1 MAFPGSIYAPPGV
14 YTQTNFESPV
24 QGLAANLR
32 VPVFIGTGNEVLSQ
46 SNLEVVRGSSASVDQ
61 RVVEEDE
68 TGRAVVSITPSGA
81 VTLGAFNGTYD
92 RVQVRHFPIV
102 TGNGTGTTA
111 TDTSAVNVTVN
122 GIPVVVLSMNA
133 ALGVLKLSVAP
144 AATDDVRV
152 TYYFDRTDT
161 QIMDDLSE
169 QVTPETPVLY
179 GAVGQNYTITA
190 GSNDT
195 LLFTV
200 DSTAEVS
207 VTLSASPSGGW
218 TAAQVAAFVNSAA
231 TGTSLVAGTAT
242 NNFGQVVLTLT
253 ADRDVEVGNGTANT
267 TLGFSFGTTTARNK
281 VFYTFQQPI
290 VDGTGG
296 GVTTTDPSDVTVK
309 VDGVQVIPTA
319 VDGQSGAV
327 TLPFAPEVGA
337 TVTVQYY
344 FNSWQDTFD
353 YLANRN
359 ITDIVLCGVAPDRSD
374 YVDGTDFVLQD
385 DKIVWGTAALV
396 ASGTHTAG
404 ATFLNETQVT
414 PTLVD
419 VRQYL
424 APCATVSAT
433 TFTLPL
439 QPTTGNGR
447 DTPLGTATFNKVAN
461 GRIDL
466 PTNRPDLVYAYW
478 GYSVQDAL
486 DRGRV
491 TVTKVD
497 SATSTITLSEP
508 VPTGATVYATFYYNT
523 IVDQAYT
530 LTSVTPGPSGV
541 GTYTVANADG
551 TLLVTPTSGSKSA
564 GLATIELVFPSG
576 SESLPDF
583 RYETPFDADL
593 LTGAVEEDVTVTF
606 ATKDATLAKYAV
618 PSSGPYYAVSGSSD
632 RFRLKVDGSDLV
644 SGAGGLNLS
653 RPLAGVSGLGFPAQ
667 LVGNE
672 VVYDA
677 ASGGA
682 TFAIDATNN
691 TVNMEVDGVLVQA
704 VADDNASGTLDDFA
718 LALNRAAT
726 GEVGVAQAGGASSIT
741 LAATASSQ
749 DSYYV
754 GWKVHVTAGAAIGDI
769 RTVTAYNGTTK
780 VATVDSAWTGA
791 PVVTDTYSLYNE
803 DTLPQYAASTAFTS
817 PVVVTLNEYDQLRFV
832 YTGDNSASL
841 GTLTATVAPGTYT
854 SAATLAAAVQT
865 ALDNAIAAA
874 PPAAYGAFSVVVSAN
889 TSGKLVFSLVRDPTD
904 TEGYLEFVTNGTAAR
919 DFAVLAGISTASAA
933 GGAQAKLV
941 NGSIARRF
949 TVGSAPLLY
958 DRLVLRSRL
967 VPGSGSVDG
976 QGVLATTQLKQLGGT
991 GAVLTGL
998 VANENA
1004 LAGLKGTIMPATLLG
1019 TVGLASGQVAAG
1031 TYGDARDGQPVV
1043 TFFAAGG
1050 TSAQNN
1056 EFKFTFD
1063 HVPVTVVFTDAVGA
1077 AIPSGGSADVPL
1089 GPASVANTVLNQ
1101 VAAAMASVG
1110 LGTSAAAVVSAG
1122 LVRQEGAAIRF
1133 RSALSTTTSGLV
1145 VGTANANDTL
1155 GFGAGDS
1162 AERTALQVEVL
1173 VSALMAHFDSTVAN
1187 TLLNWASGGASAY
1200 FAGEALAK
1208 RVTDSSNAEYL
1219 YLQSLGNAGLG
1230 AASSVEFA
1238 TATSASVTLP
1248 GVGLGV
1254 TAGDGAEGEAAVSGF
1269 YVTSTDVVSG
1279 SGTANTS
1286 YLNSGVGQ
1294 DGVVGQ
1300 TYRDLVTGLTFTVLP
1315 RAGNLAYPSGQSFT
1329 IIARK
1334 TVTTDANTPV
1344 NTLPGVSLV
1353 VSNTLG
1359 VPAGDTAT
1367 VTTYARSG
1375 AQPAVGDV
1383 YYVSYTYTKQ
1393 DYNTALYTK
1402 LSAIEAA
1409 YGPNSPLN
1417 PVVLASYLAILNGA
1431 VLVGIKQVQKDTD
1444 ADNNGTFDT
1453 ASEAAFIAALDDL
1466 EGALPGGLLP
1476 DILVPLKGDS
1486 VNLFQYLA
1494 RQCDIQSSIRY
1505 RAERTGVVGFSAGTA
1520 PTAAGNAAVAVGRT
1534 RLRCVYPDIANL
1546 TLSRADGTTDTYLV
1560 DGTFLAA
1567 ALVGSLVSPTTDV
1580 ATPWTGRR
1588 LFGFDRLARVLDA
1601 VQQNQVAVKGVTVL
1615 EDRNPVIRVRQGL
1628 STDMTNVLTR
1638 TPTVITIADEVQQ
1651 QTRATLDRFIG
1662 IKFLPGVTSQ
1672 IEGQVSNTLKQLV
1685 AAQIITAYTGVKA
1698 KVSEDDPTVAE
1709 VEAAYQP
1716 VFPLLYIVVSFS
1728 MRSSL

>member
-1 MAFPGSIYAPPGV
+1 VAFPGSVYSPPGV
-14 YTQTNFESPV
+14 YTQTNFDSPI
-24 QGLAANLR
+24 QGVAANLR
-32 VPVFIGTGNEVLSQ
+32 VPVFIGTGNEILAQ
-46 SNLEVVRGSSASVDQ
+46 SNLEVVRGSSSSVDQ

-68 TGRAVVSITPSGA
+68 TGRAVTFVSPSGS
-81 VTLGAFNGTYD
+81 VTLGAFNGSYD

-102 TGNGTGTTA
+102 TGNGSGTTA
-111 TDTSAVNVTVN
+111 TDTSAVSVTVN
-122 GIPVVVLSMNA
+122 GDPVVVLSMNA
-133 ALGVLKLSVAP
+133 ALGILKLSVAP

-161 QIMDDLSE
+161 LITDDLSE
-169 QVTPETPVLY
+169 QVTPEAPVVY
-179 GAVGQNYTITA
+179 GAVGQNYTIMT

-195 LLFTV
+195 LVVTV
-200 DSTAEVS
+200 DDADVVN
-207 VTLSASPSGGW
+207 VTISASPSGGW
-218 TAAQVAAFVNSAA
+218 TAAQVAAFINSAA

-253 ADRDVEVGNGTANT
+253 ADRDVTIGSGTANT
-267 TLGFSFGTTTARNK
+267 TLGFSYGDTTARNK

-290 VDGTGG
+290 VDGSGG

-309 VDGVQVIPTA
+309 VNGVQVIPSA

-337 TVTVQYY
+337 TVTVEYY

-359 ITDIVLCGVAPDRSD
+359 ITDITLCGVAPDRSD
-374 YVDGTDFVLQD
+374 YVEGTDFVLQN
-385 DKIVWGTAALV
+385 DKIVWGTAALI
-396 ASGTHTAG
+396 ASGTHTSG
-404 ATFLNETQVT
+404 ATYLDETQVT
-414 PTLVD
+414 ATLVD

-433 TFTLPL
+433 MFTLPL

-466 PTNRPDLVYAYW
+466 PTNRPDLVWAYW
-478 GYSVQDAL
+478 GYSVEDAL

-491 TVTKVD
+491 VVTKVD

-530 LTSVTPGPSGV
+530 LTSVTAGASGV
-541 GTYTVANADG
+541 GTYNISNEDG
-551 TLLVTPTSGSKSA
+551 TLLITPTSGSKSA

-583 RYETPFDADL
+583 RYETPFDANML
-593 LTGAVEEDVTVTF
+593 SGAVEEDVTVTF
-606 ATKDATLAKYAV
+606 ASKEATLAKYAV

-632 RFRLKVDGSDLV
+632 RFRVKVDGSDLV

-677 ASGGA
+677 PSGGA
-682 TFAIDATNN
+682 TFSIDATNN

-704 VADDNASGTLDDFA
+704 VADDNASATLDDFVVA
-718 LALNRAAT
+718 INRAAT
-726 GEVGVAQAGGASSIT
+726 GEVDTATGGGAASIT
-741 LAATASSQ
+741 LAASASAQ
-749 DSYYV
+749 DDFYV
-754 GWKVHVTAGAAIGDI
+754 GYTVHVTSGAAIGDI
-769 RTVTAYNGTTK
+769 RTITAYDGATK
-780 VATVDSAWTGA
+780 VATVGA
-791 PVVTDTYSLYNE
+791 VFSGGVGFGDTYSVYNTA
-803 DTLPQYAASTAFTS
+803 TLPQYVTGTAFTS
-817 PVVVTLNEYDQLRFV
+817 PVVITAGEYDQLRFV
-832 YTGDNSASL
+832 YTGDTSASL
-841 GTLTATVAPGTYT
+841 GTLTAVIAAGTYT
-854 SAATLAAAVQT
+854 SSAALASAVQT
-865 ALDNAIAAA
+865 AINNAIAAA
-874 PPAAYGAFSVVVSAN
+874 PPAIYGAFSVVVAAN

-904 TEGYLEFVTNGTAAR
+904 VDGYLEFVTNAVPAR
-919 DFAVLAGISTASAA
+919 DFAILAGISAASAA
-933 GGAQAKLV
+933 NGAQAKLV

-949 TVGSAPLLY
+949 SVGSAPLLY
-958 DRLVLRSRL
+958 DRMVLRSRL
-967 VPGSGSVDG
+967 VVGSGSVDG

-991 GAVLTGL
+991 GATLAGLT
-998 VANENA
+998 ANEVA
-1004 LAGLKGTIMPATLLG
+1004 YAGLKGTIMPATLVG
-1019 TVGLASGQVAAG
+1019 TVGLSGGQVPSG

-1063 HVPVTVVFTDAVGA
+1063 NVPVTVVFTDAAGV
-1077 AIPSGGSADVPL
+1077 AIPSGGSADVPV
-1089 GPASVANTVLNQ
+1089 GPAATANTVLNQ
-1101 VAAAMASVG
+1101 IAAAMASAG
-1110 LGTSAAAVVSAG
+1110 LGASAAAVVSAG
-1122 LVRQEGAAIRF
+1122 LVRQEGASIRF
-1133 RSALSTTTSGLV
+1133 RSALSTTTSGIV
-1145 VGTANANDTL
+1145 VGTANANDAL
-1155 GFGAGDS
+1155 GFGSGDS

-1173 VSALMAHFDSTVAN
+1173 VSALMAHLDGSVAN
-1187 TLLNWASGGASAY
+1187 SLLNWSSGGAATY

-1208 RVTDSSNAEYL
+1208 RVVDGSNAEYL

-1230 AASSVEFA
+1230 TLSSVKFA
-1238 TATSASVTLP
+1238 AATTGSVTLP

-1254 TAGDGAEGEAAVSGF
+1254 MAGDGATGEAAISGF
-1269 YVTSTDVVSG
+1269 YVTSTDIVSG

-1286 YLNSGVGQ
+1286 YLNSGTGQ

-1300 TYRDLVTGLTFTVLP
+1300 TYRDAVTGLTFTVLP

-1334 TVTTDANTPV
+1334 LVTTDANTPV
-1344 NTLPGVSLV
+1344 NTLPGVALT

-1359 VPAGDTAT
+1359 VAAGDTAT

-1375 AQPAVGDV
+1375 SQPAVGDV

-1453 ASEAAFIAALDDL
+1453 ASESAFIAAIDDL
-1466 EGALPGGLLP
+1466 AGTLQGGVLP

-1494 RQCDIQSSIRY
+1494 KQCDIQSSIRY
-1505 RAERTGVVGFSAGTA
+1505 RAERTGVVGFSAGTQ

-1546 TLSRADGTTDTYLV
+1546 TLSRADGATDTYLV
-1560 DGTFLAA
+1560 DGTFLAS

-1588 LFGFDRLARVLDA
+1588 LFGFDRIARVLDA
-1601 VQQNQVAVKGVTVL
+1601 VQQNQVAVKGVTIL
-1615 EDRNPVIRVRQGL
+1615 EDRNPVIRVRQGF

-1672 IEGQVSNTLKQLV
+1672 IEGQLSNTLKQLV

-1709 VEAAYQP
+1709 VSAAYQP
-1716 VFPLLYIVVSFS
+1716 VFPLLYIVVTFS

>member
-1 MAFPGSIYAPPGV
+1 MAFPGSVYSPPGV

-24 QGLAANLR
+24 QGIAANLR
-32 VPVFIGTGNEVLSQ
+32 VPVFIGTGNEILAQ

-68 TGRAVVSITPSGA
+68 TGRAVTFVSPSGA
-81 VTLGAFNGTYD
+81 VTLGAFNGSYD
-92 RVQVRHFPIV
+92 RVQVRHYPIV
-102 TGNGTGTTA
+102 TGKGTGTTA
-111 TDTSAVNVTVN
+111 TDTSAVSVTVN
-122 GIPVVVLSMNA
+122 GDPVVVLSMNA
-133 ALGVLKLSVAP
+133 ASGILKLSVAP

-161 QIMDDLSE
+161 LITDDLSE
-169 QVTPETPVLY
+169 QVTPEAPMLY
-179 GAVGQNYTITA
+179 GAVGQNYSITT
-190 GSNDT
+190 GSNDV
-195 LLFTV
+195 LAVTV
-200 DSTAEVS
+200 DDVDEVT
-207 VTLSASPSGGW
+207 VTISASPSGGW
-218 TAAQVAAFVNSAA
+218 TAAQVAAFINSAA

-253 ADRDVEVGNGTANT
+253 ADRDVEIGNGTANT
-267 TLGFSFGTTTARNK
+267 TLGFSYGDTSARNK

-309 VDGVQVIPTA
+309 VNGTQVIPTA

-337 TVTVQYY
+337 TVTVEYY

-374 YVDGTDFVLQD
+374 YIEGTDFVLKD
-385 DKIVWGTAALV
+385 DKILWGTAVLTE
-396 ASGTHTAG
+396 SGTHTSG
-404 ATFLNETQVT
+404 ATFFNETQVT

-419 VRQYL
+419 VRQYF
-424 APCATVSAT
+424 APCTTVTAT

-447 DTPLGTATFNKVAN
+447 DTPLGTATYNKVAN

-497 SATSTITLSEP
+497 SATSTITLLEP

-530 LTSVTPGPSGV
+530 LTSVAPGPSGV
-541 GTYTVANADG
+541 GTYTISNEDG
-551 TLLVTPTSGSKSA
+551 TLLITPTSGSKSA

-583 RYETPFDADL
+583 RYETPFDADM

-606 ATKDATLAKYAV
+606 ASKDATLAKYAV

-632 RFRLKVDGSDLV
+632 RFRLKVDGSDLA

-653 RPLAGVSGLGFPAQ
+653 RPLANVSGLGFPAQ

-677 ASGGA
+677 ASGGS

-691 TVNMEVDGVLVQA
+691 TVNMEVDNVLVQA
-704 VADDNASGTLDDFA
+704 VADDNASATLDDFV
-718 LALNRAAT
+718 LAINRAAS
-726 GEVGVAQAGGASSIT
+726 GEVDVAQAGGAATLT
-741 LAATASSQ
+741 LAATASAQ
-749 DSYYV
+749 DDFYV
-754 GWKVHVTAGAAIGDI
+754 GWVIHVTSGAAIGDK
-769 RTVTAYNGTTK
+769 RTVTAYDGTTK
-780 VATVDSAWTGA
+780 VATVGTAWSGA
-791 PVVTDTYSLYNE
+791 PGVGDGYSVYDADTI
-803 DTLPQYAASTAFTS
+803 PQYVSGTAFTS
-817 PVVVTLNEYDQLRFV
+817 STVVTAGEYDQLRV
-832 YTGDNSASL
+832 IYTGDTSASL
-841 GTLTATVAPGTYT
+841 GVLTATIAPGTYVS
-854 SAATLAAAVQT
+854 SAALAGAVQT
-865 ALDNAIAAA
+865 AIDNAIAAA
-874 PPAAYGAFSVVVSAN
+874 PPAAYGAFSVSVTAN
-889 TSGKLVFSLVRDPTD
+889 TSGKLVFSLTRDPTD
-904 TEGYLEFVTNGTAAR
+904 TEGYLEFVTNAAPAR
-919 DFAVLAGISTASAA
+919 DFAVLAGISAAGAA

-941 NGSIARRF
+941 NGTIARRF

-976 QGVLATTQLKQLGGT
+976 QGVLAVTQLKQLGGT
-991 GAVLTGL
+991 GAALAGLT
-998 VANENA
+998 ANELA
-1004 LAGLKGTIMPATLLG
+1004 YAGLKGTIMPATLLG
-1019 TVGLASGQVAAG
+1019 TVGLAGGQVPSG
-1031 TYGDARDGQPVV
+1031 TYGDARDGQPLV

-1063 HVPVTVVFTDAVGA
+1063 NVPVTVVFTDAAGV
-1077 AIPSGGSADVPL
+1077 AIPSGGSADVPV
-1089 GPASVANTVLNQ
+1089 GPALTANTLINQ
-1101 VAAAMASVG
+1101 VAAAMASAG
-1110 LGTSAAAVVSAG
+1110 LGASAAAVVSAG
-1122 LVRQEGAAIRF
+1122 LVWQEGASIRF
-1133 RSALSTTTSGLV
+1133 RSALSTTTSGIV

-1155 GFGAGDS
+1155 GFGSGDS
-1162 AERTALQVEVL
+1162 AERTTLQVEVL
-1173 VSALMAHFDSTVAN
+1173 VSALMAHADATVAN
-1187 TLLNWASGGASAY
+1187 SLLAWAGSASY

-1230 AASSVEFA
+1230 TTSSVTFFAA
-1238 TATSASVTLP
+1238 TAASVTLP

-1254 TAGDGAEGEAAVSGF
+1254 MAGDGATGEAAVSGF
-1269 YVTSTDVVSG
+1269 YVTSSDVVNG

-1315 RAGNLAYPSGQSFT
+1315 RDGNLAYPSGQSFT
-1329 IIARK
+1329 VVARK
-1334 TVTTDANTPV
+1334 TVTTDANTPI
-1344 NTLPGVSLV
+1344 NTLPGVALT

-1359 VPAGDTAT
+1359 VTAGDTAT
-1367 VTTYARSG
+1367 VTTFSRSG
-1375 AQPAVGDV
+1375 SQPAVSDV

-1409 YGPNSPLN
+1409 YGPNTPLN

-1444 ADNNGTFDT
+1444 SDNNGEFDT
-1453 ASEAAFIAALDDL
+1453 ASESAFIAAIDDL
-1466 EGALPGGLLP
+1466 AGVLPGGVLP

-1486 VNLFQYLA
+1486 VDLFQYLA
-1494 RQCDIQSSIRY
+1494 KQCDIQSSIRY
-1505 RAERTGVVGFSAGTA
+1505 RAERTAVVGFSAGTA
-1520 PTAAGNAAVAVGRT
+1520 PTAAGNAAQAVGRT

-1546 TLSRADGTTDTYLV
+1546 TLSRADGSTDTYLV
-1560 DGTFLAA
+1560 DGTFLAS

-1588 LFGFDRLARVLDA
+1588 LFGFDRIARILDA

-1615 EDRNPVIRVRQGL
+1615 EDRTPVIRVRQGL

-1709 VEAAYQP
+1709 VEAYYQP
-1716 VFPLLYIVVSFS
+1716 VFPLLYIVVTFNL
-1728 MRSSL
+1728 RSSL

>member
-1 MAFPGSIYAPPGV
+1 MAFPGNVYAPPGV
-14 YTQTNFESPV
+14 FTQTNFESPV
-24 QGLAANLR
+24 QGIAANLR
-32 VPVFIGTGNEVLSQ
+32 VPVFIGTGNEILAQ

-68 TGRAVVSITPSGA
+68 TGRAVTFVSPSGA

-92 RVQVRHFPIV
+92 RVQVRHYPIV

-111 TDTSAVNVTVN
+111 TDTSAVSVTVN
-122 GIPVVVLSMNA
+122 GDPVVVLSMNA
-133 ALGVLKLSVAP
+133 ASGILKLSVAP

-161 QIMDDLSE
+161 LITDDLSE
-169 QVTPETPVLY
+169 QVTPEAPVVY

-195 LLFTV
+195 LTVTV
-200 DSTAEVS
+200 DDTDEVT
-207 VTLSASPSGGW
+207 VTISASPNGGW
-218 TAAQVAAFVNSAA
+218 TAAQVAAFINSAA

-253 ADRDVEVGNGTANT
+253 ADRDVVIGNGTANT
-267 TLGFSFGTTTARNK
+267 ALGFSFGDTTARSK

-290 VDGTGG
+290 VDGSGG

-309 VDGVQVIPTA
+309 VNGAQVIPTA

-337 TVTVQYY
+337 TVTVEYY

-374 YVDGTDFVLQD
+374 YIDGTDFVLKD
-385 DKIVWGTAALV
+385 DKILWGTAVLTE
-396 ASGTHTAG
+396 SGTHTTG
-404 ATFLNETQVT
+404 ATFFNETQVT

-419 VRQYL
+419 VRQYF

-433 TFTLPL
+433 VFTLPL

-447 DTPLGTATFNKVAN
+447 DTPLGTSTYNKVAN

-508 VPTGATVYATFYYNT
+508 VPTGATVFATFYYNT

-530 LTSVTPGPSGV
+530 LTSVAPGASGV
-541 GTYTVANADG
+541 GTYNISNENG

-583 RYETPFDADL
+583 RYETPFDADM

-606 ATKDATLAKYAV
+606 ASKDATLAKYAV

-653 RPLAGVSGLGFPAQ
+653 RPIAGVNGLGFPAQ

-672 VVYDA
+672 AVYDA
-677 ASGGA
+677 ASGGS

-691 TVNMEVDGVLVQA
+691 TVNMEVDNVLVQA
-704 VADDNASGTLDDFA
+704 VADDNASATLDEFV
-718 LALNRAAT
+718 LAINRAAS
-726 GEVGVAQAGGASSIT
+726 GEVAAATGGGAATIT
-741 LAATASSQ
+741 FAATASSQ
-749 DSYYV
+749 DDFYV
-754 GWKVHVTAGAAIGDI
+754 GYTVHVTAGAAIGDI

-780 VATVDSAWTGA
+780 VATVTPAWTGA
-791 PVVTDTYSLYNE
+791 PVATDDYSVYDE
-803 DTLPQYAASTAFTS
+803 ATLPQYTTGAAFTS
-817 PVVVTLNEYDQLRFV
+817 STVIAATDYDQLRFV
-832 YTGDNSASL
+832 YTGDNSVSL
-841 GTLTATVAPGTYT
+841 GVLTATIAPSTYT
-854 SAATLAAAVQT
+854 SSAALAVAVQAAVNT
-865 ALDNAIAAA
+865 AIAAA
-874 PPAAYGAFSVVVSAN
+874 PPAAYGAFSVVVAAN

-933 GGAQAKLV
+933 NGAQAKLV
-941 NGSIARRF
+941 NGTIARRF
-949 TVGSAPLLY
+949 TVGSSPLLY

-976 QGVLATTQLKQLGGT
+976 QGVLAATQLKQLGGT
-991 GAVLTGL
+991 GATLAGL
-998 VANENA
+998 AANELA
-1004 LAGLKGTIMPATLLG
+1004 YAGLKGTIMPATLLG
-1019 TVGLASGQVAAG
+1019 TVGFSGGQVPTG
-1031 TYGDARDGQPVV
+1031 TYGDARDGQPIA
-1043 TFFAAGG
+1043 TLFAAGG

-1056 EFKFTFD
+1056 EFKVTFD
-1063 HVPVTVVFTDAVGA
+1063 NVPVTVVFTDAAGA
-1077 AIPSGGSADVPL
+1077 AIPSGGSADVPV
-1089 GPASVANTVLNQ
+1089 GPASVANTLINQ
-1101 VAAAMASVG
+1101 VAAAMAAAG
-1110 LGTSAAAVVSAG
+1110 LGASAAAVVSAG
-1122 LVRQEGAAIRF
+1122 LVRQEGASIRF
-1133 RSALSTTTSGLV
+1133 RSALSTTTSGIV

-1155 GFGAGDS
+1155 GFGSGDS

-1173 VSALMAHFDSTVAN
+1173 VSALMAHADATVAN
-1187 TLLNWASGGASAY
+1187 SLLSWAGAASY

-1208 RVTDSSNAEYL
+1208 RVLDGSNAEYL

-1230 AASSVEFA
+1230 AVSSVNFF

-1254 TAGDGAEGEAAVSGF
+1254 IAGDGATGEAAVSGF

-1329 IIARK
+1329 IVARK
-1334 TVTTDANTPV
+1334 TVTTNANTPV
-1344 NTLPGVSLV
+1344 NTIPGVALT

-1359 VPAGDTAT
+1359 VTAGDTAK
-1367 VTTYARSG
+1367 VTTFARSG
-1375 AQPAVGDV
+1375 SQPAVGDV

-1409 YGPNSPLN
+1409 YGPNTPLN

-1444 ADNNGTFDT
+1444 ADNNGEFDT
-1453 ASEAAFIAALDDL
+1453 ASESAFIAAIDDL
-1466 EGALPGGLLP
+1466 AGVLPGGVLP
-1476 DILVPLKGDS
+1476 DILTPLKGDS
-1486 VNLFQYLA
+1486 VDLFQYLVK
-1494 RQCDIQSSIRY
+1494 QCDIQSSIRY
-1505 RAERTGVVGFSAGTA
+1505 RAERTAVMGFSAGTA
-1520 PTAAGNAAVAVGRT
+1520 PATAGNAAQAVGRT
-1534 RLRCVYPDIANL
+1534 RGRFVYPDIANL
-1546 TLSRADGTTDTYLV
+1546 TLSRADGATDTYLV

-1567 ALVGSLVSPTTDV
+1567 AIVGSLVSPTTDV

-1588 LFGFDRLARVLDA
+1588 LFGFDRLARILDA

-1615 EDRNPVIRVRQGL
+1615 EDRTPVIRVRQGF
-1628 STDMTNVLTR
+1628 SSDMTNVLTR

-1709 VEAAYQP
+1709 VEAYYQP
-1716 VFPLLYIVVSFS
+1716 VFPLLYIVVTFNL
-1728 MRSSL
+1728 RSSL

>member
-1 MAFPGSIYAPPGV
+1 VAFPGNVYTSPGV

-24 QGLAANLR
+24 QGIAANLR
-32 VPVFIGTGNEVLSQ
+32 VPVFIGTGNEVLAQ

-68 TGRAVVSITPSGA
+68 TGRAVTFVSPSGS

-111 TDTSAVNVTVN
+111 TDTSSVSVTVN
-122 GIPVVVLSMNA
+122 GDPVVVLSMNA
-133 ALGVLKLSVAP
+133 ALGILKLSVTP
-144 AATDDVRV
+144 AATDTVRV

-161 QIMDDLSE
+161 LITDDLSE

-179 GAVGQNYTITA
+179 GAVGQNYTITT

-195 LLFTV
+195 LAVTV
-200 DSTAEVS
+200 DDSDAVG
-207 VTLSASPSGGW
+207 VTISASPSGGW
-218 TAAQVAAFVNSAA
+218 TAAQVAAFINSAA

-253 ADRDVEVGNGTANT
+253 ADRDVTVGNGTANT
-267 TLGFSFGTTTARNK
+267 TLGFSFGDTTARNK

-290 VDGTGG
+290 VDGSGG

-309 VDGVQVIPTA
+309 VDGVQVIPSA

-337 TVTVQYY
+337 TVTVEYY

-359 ITDIVLCGVAPDRSD
+359 ITDITLCGVAPDRSD

-385 DKIVWGTAALV
+385 DKIVWGTAVLV
-396 ASGTHTAG
+396 ASGTHTSG
-404 ATFLNETQVT
+404 ATYLDETQVT

-419 VRQYL
+419 ARQFL

-433 TFTLPL
+433 VFTLPL

-447 DTPLGTATFNKVAN
+447 DTPLGTATYNKVAN

-478 GYSVQDAL
+478 GYSVEDAL

-541 GTYTVANADG
+541 GTYTVSNEDG
-551 TLLVTPTSGSKSA
+551 TLLVTPVSGSKSA
-564 GLATIELVFPSG
+564 GLATIDLVFPSG

-593 LTGAVEEDVTVTF
+593 FTGAVEEDVTVTF
-606 ATKDATLAKYAV
+606 ASKDATPAKYAV

-653 RPLAGVSGLGFPAQ
+653 RPLAGVTGLGFPAQ

-677 ASGGA
+677 PSGGA
-682 TFAIDATNN
+682 SFAVDATNN

-704 VADDNASGTLDDFA
+704 VADDNATATLADFA
-718 LALNRAAT
+718 IAINRAAA
-726 GEVGVAQAGGASSIT
+726 GEVGAAAGGGAATIT
-741 LAATASSQ
+741 LAASASSQ
-749 DSYYV
+749 DDFYV
-754 GWKVHVTAGAAIGDI
+754 GYKVHVTAGAAIGDI
-769 RTVTAYNGTTK
+769 RTVTAYDGTTR
-780 VATVDSAWTGA
+780 VATVTSAWTGA
-791 PVVTDTYSLYNE
+791 PGGGDTYSAYNE
-803 DTLPQYAASTAFTS
+803 DTLPQYVTGTAFTS
-817 PVVVTLNEYDQLRFV
+817 PVTITLNTYDQLRFV
-832 YTGDNSASL
+832 YTGDTSASL
-841 GTLTATVAPGTYT
+841 GTLTATIAPGTYT
-854 SAATLAAAVQT
+854 SSAALATAVQT
-865 ALDNAIAAA
+865 AIDNAIAAA
-874 PPAAYGAFSVVVSAN
+874 PPAAYGAFSVVVAAN

-904 TEGYLEFVTNGTAAR
+904 TDGYLEFVTNATPAR
-919 DFAVLAGISTASAA
+919 DFAILAGISAASAA
-933 GGAQAKLV
+933 NGAQAKLV
-941 NGSIARRF
+941 NGPIARHF
-949 TVGSAPLLY
+949 SVGSAPLLY
-958 DRLVLRSRL
+958 DRLLLRSRL
-967 VPGSGSVDG
+967 VVGSGSVDG
-976 QGVLATTQLKQLGGT
+976 QGVLANTQLKQIGGT
-991 GAVLTGL
+991 GASLAGL
-998 VANENA
+998 AANENA
-1004 LAGLKGTIMPATLLG
+1004 YAGLKGTTMPATLLG
-1019 TVGLASGQVAAG
+1019 TVGLAGGQVPAA
-1031 TYGDARDGQPVV
+1031 TYGDARDGQPMV

-1056 EFKFTFD
+1056 EFKFTID
-1063 HVPVTVVFTDAVGA
+1063 NVPVTVVFTDAAGV

-1089 GPASVANTVLNQ
+1089 GPAATANTVLNQ
-1101 VAAAMASVG
+1101 VAAAMASAG
-1110 LGTSAAAVVSAG
+1110 LGASAAAVVAAG
-1122 LVRQEGAAIRF
+1122 LVRQEGAGIRF
-1133 RSALSTTTSGLV
+1133 RSALSTPTSGIV

-1155 GFGAGDS
+1155 GFGSGDS

-1173 VSALMAHFDSTVAN
+1173 VSALMAHLDGSVAN
-1187 TLLNWASGGASAY
+1187 SLLNWSVGGAAGY

-1208 RVTDSSNAEYL
+1208 RVVDGSNAEYL

-1230 AASSVEFA
+1230 TTSSVEFA
-1238 TATSASVTLP
+1238 AATTASVTLP

-1254 TAGDGAEGEAAVSGF
+1254 IAGNGATGEAAISGF
-1269 YVTSTDVVSG
+1269 YVTSTDIVSG

-1286 YLNSGVGQ
+1286 YLNSGTGQ

-1300 TYRDLVTGLTFTVLP
+1300 TYRDAVTGLTFTVLP
-1315 RAGNLAYPSGQSFT
+1315 RVGNIAYPSGQSFT
-1329 IIARK
+1329 IVARK
-1334 TVTTDANTPV
+1334 LVPTDANTPV
-1344 NTLPGVSLV
+1344 NTLPGVALT

-1359 VPAGDTAT
+1359 VTAGDTAK

-1375 AQPAVGDV
+1375 SQPAVGDV

-1444 ADNNGTFDT
+1444 ADNNGEFDT
-1453 ASEAAFIAALDDL
+1453 ASENAFIAAIDDL
-1466 EGALPGGLLP
+1466 EGQLPGGILP
-1476 DILVPLKGDS
+1476 DILTPLKGDS
-1486 VNLFQYLA
+1486 VALFQYLA
-1494 RQCDIQSSIRY
+1494 KQCDIQSSIRY
-1505 RAERTGVVGFSAGTA
+1505 RAERTGVVGFSAGTQ
-1520 PTAAGNAAVAVGRT
+1520 PTVAGNAAVAVGRT

-1546 TLSRADGTTDTYLV
+1546 TLSRADGATDTYLV
-1560 DGTFLAA
+1560 DGTMLAS

-1588 LFGFDRLARVLDA
+1588 LFGFDRLARILDA

-1615 EDRNPVIRVRQGL
+1615 EDRNPVIRVRQGF

-1709 VEAAYQP
+1709 VEAYYQP
-1716 VFPLLYIVVSFS
+1716 VFPLLYIVVTFNL
-1728 MRSSL
+1728 RSSL

>member
-1 MAFPGSIYAPPGV
+1 MAFPGNVYAAPGV

-24 QGLAANLR
+24 QGIAANLR
-32 VPVFIGTGNEVLSQ
+32 VPVFIGTGNEILAQ

-68 TGRAVVSITPSGA
+68 TGRAVTFVSPSGS

-111 TDTSAVNVTVN
+111 TDTSAVSVTVN
-122 GIPVVVLSMNA
+122 GDPVVVLSMNA
-133 ALGVLKLSVAP
+133 ALGILKLSVAP
-144 AATDDVRV
+144 AATDTVRV

-161 QIMDDLSE
+161 LITDDLSE
-169 QVTPETPVLY
+169 QVTPEAPVLY
-179 GAVGQNYTITA
+179 GAVGQNYTITT

-195 LLFTV
+195 LTVTV
-200 DSTAEVS
+200 DDADEVT
-207 VTLSASPSGGW
+207 VTISASPSGGW
-218 TAAQVAAFVNSAA
+218 TAAQVAAFINSAA

-253 ADRDVEVGNGTANT
+253 ADRDVEIGNGTANT
-267 TLGFSFGTTTARNK
+267 TLGFSFGATTARNK

-296 GVTTTDPSDVTVK
+296 GVTTTDPSNVTVK

-359 ITDIVLCGVAPDRSD
+359 ITNITLCGVAPDRSD

-385 DKIVWGTAALV
+385 DKIVWGTAVLV

-424 APCATVSAT
+424 APCATVTAT

-478 GYSVQDAL
+478 GYSVEDAL

-508 VPTGATVYATFYYNT
+508 VPTGATVFATFYYNT

-541 GTYTVANADG
+541 GTYTVSNEDG
-551 TLLVTPTSGSKSA
+551 ALLVTPTSGSKSA

-583 RYETPFDADL
+583 RYETPFDATL

-606 ATKDATLAKYAV
+606 ATKDATPAKYAV

-632 RFRLKVDGSDLV
+632 RFRLKVDGSDLA

-653 RPLAGVSGLGFPAQ
+653 RPLAGVTGLGFPAQ

-677 ASGGA
+677 ASGGS

-691 TVNMEVDGVLVQA
+691 TINMEVDNVLVQA
-704 VADDNASGTLDDFA
+704 VADDNASATLDDFV
-718 LALNRAAT
+718 LALNRAAS
-726 GEVGVAQAGGASSIT
+726 GEVDLAQAGGAATIT

-749 DSYYV
+749 DNFYV
-754 GWKVHVTAGAAIGDI
+754 GYTIHVTSGAALGDI

-780 VATVDSAWTGA
+780 VATVDSAWTAA
-791 PVVTDTYSLYNE
+791 PGVGDDYSIY
-803 DTLPQYAASTAFTS
+803 DAATLPQYVTGTAFTS
-817 PVVVTLNEYDQLRFV
+817 STVVAATDYDQLRFV

-841 GTLTATVAPGTYT
+841 GTLTATIAPGTYT
-854 SAATLAAAVQT
+854 SSAALAAAVQT
-865 ALDNAIAAA
+865 AIDTAIAGAA
-874 PPAAYGAFSVVVSAN
+874 AAYGAFSVVVSAN

-933 GGAQAKLV
+933 NGAQAKLV
-941 NGSIARRF
+941 NGTIARRF
-949 TVGSAPLLY
+949 TVGSSPLLY

-976 QGVLATTQLKQLGGT
+976 QGVLAATQFKQLGGT
-991 GAVLTGL
+991 GAVLAGL
-998 VANENA
+998 TANELA
-1004 LAGLKGTIMPATLLG
+1004 YAGLKGTIMPATLLG
-1019 TVGLASGQVAAG
+1019 TVGLAGGQVPSG
-1031 TYGDARDGQPVV
+1031 TYGDARDGQPIV

-1063 HVPVTVVFTDAVGA
+1063 NVPVTVVFTDATGA
-1077 AIPSGGSADVPL
+1077 AIPSGGSADVPV
-1089 GPASVANTVLNQ
+1089 GPASVANTLINQ
-1101 VAAAMASVG
+1101 VAAAMASAG
-1110 LGTSAAAVVSAG
+1110 LGASAAAVVSAG

-1133 RSALSTTTSGLV
+1133 RSALSTTTSGIV

-1155 GFGAGDS
+1155 GFGSGDS

-1173 VSALMAHFDSTVAN
+1173 VSALMAHADATVAN
-1187 TLLNWASGGASAY
+1187 SLLSWAGAASY

-1230 AASSVEFA
+1230 MTSSVEFA

-1254 TAGDGAEGEAAVSGF
+1254 VAGDGATGEAAISGF
-1269 YVTSTDVVSG
+1269 YVTSTDIVSG

-1286 YLNSGVGQ
+1286 YLNSGTGQ

-1329 IIARK
+1329 IVARK

-1344 NTLPGVSLV
+1344 NVIPGVALT

-1359 VPAGDTAT
+1359 VTAGDTAT
-1367 VTTYARSG
+1367 VTTFARSG
-1375 AQPAVGDV
+1375 SQPAVGDV

-1409 YGPNSPLN
+1409 YGPNTPLN

-1431 VLVGIKQVQKDTD
+1431 VLVAIKQVQKDTD
-1444 ADNNGTFDT
+1444 TDNNGEFDT
-1453 ASEAAFIAALDDL
+1453 ASESAFIAAIDDL
-1466 EGALPGGLLP
+1466 AGVLPGGVLP
-1476 DILVPLKGDS
+1476 DILAPLKGDS
-1486 VNLFQYLA
+1486 VDLFQYLVK
-1494 RQCDIQSSIRY
+1494 QCDIQSSIRY
-1505 RAERTGVVGFSAGTA
+1505 RAERTAVMGFSAGTA
-1520 PTAAGNAAVAVGRT
+1520 PTTAGNAAQAVGRT
-1534 RLRCVYPDIANL
+1534 RGRFVYPDIANL
-1546 TLSRADGTTDTYLV
+1546 TLSRADGSTDTYLV

-1588 LFGFDRLARVLDA
+1588 LFGFDRLARILDA

-1615 EDRNPVIRVRQGL
+1615 EDRTPVIRVRQGF
-1628 STDMTNVLTR
+1628 SSDMTNVLTR

-1716 VFPLLYIVVSFS
+1716 VFPLLYIVVTFNL
-1728 MRSSL
+1728 RSSL

>member
-1 MAFPGSIYAPPGV
+1 MAFPGSVYSPPGV
-14 YTQTNFESPV
+14 YTQTNFDSPV
-24 QGLAANLR
+24 QGIAANLR
-32 VPVFIGTGNEVLSQ
+32 VPVLIGTGNEILAQ
-46 SNLEVVRGSSASVDQ
+46 SNLEVIRGSSASVDQ
-61 RVVEEDE
+61 RVVEEDM
-68 TGRAVVSITPSGA
+68 TGRAVTFVSPSGS

-111 TDTSAVNVTVN
+111 TDTSSVSVTVN
-122 GIPVVVLSMNA
+122 GDPVVVLSMNA
-133 ALGVLKLSVAP
+133 ALGLLKLSVAP

-161 QIMDDLSE
+161 LITDTLSE
-169 QVTPETPVLY
+169 QVSPEAPIIY
-179 GAVGQNYTITA
+179 GAVGQNYTITT

-195 LLFTV
+195 LAVTV
-200 DSTAEVS
+200 DDTS
-207 VTLSASPSGGW
+207 VVTVVISASPSVGW
-218 TAAQVAAFVNSAA
+218 TAAQVAAFINSAA
-231 TGTSLVAGTAT
+231 GTTSLVAGTAT

-253 ADRDVEVGNGTANT
+253 ADRDVTLDSGSANT
-267 TLGFSFGTTTARNK
+267 TLGFSYGNSTARNK

-290 VDGTGG
+290 VDGSGG
-296 GVTTTDPSDVTVK
+296 GVTTTDPSDVTAK
-309 VDGVQVIPTA
+309 VNGTQVIPTA

-337 TVTVQYY
+337 TVTVEYY

-359 ITDIVLCGVAPDRSD
+359 ITDITICGDAVGRED

-385 DKIVWGTAALV
+385 DKIVWGTAALI
-396 ASGTHTAG
+396 ASGTHTVG
-404 ATFLNETQVT
+404 ATYLDETQVT
-414 PTLVD
+414 STLVD
-419 VRQYL
+419 TRQYL
-424 APCATVSAT
+424 APCVTVSAT
-433 TFTLPL
+433 VFTLPL

-447 DTPLGTATFNKVAN
+447 DTPLGTTTYNKVAN

-478 GYSVQDAL
+478 GYSVEDAL

-497 SATSTITLSEP
+497 SATSTLTLAQP
-508 VPTGATVYATFYYNT
+508 VPTGATLYATFYYNT

-530 LTSVTPGPSGV
+530 LTSVTAGASGL
-541 GTYTVANADG
+541 GTYTVTNEGG
-551 TLLVTPTSGSKSA
+551 TLLITPTSGSKSA
-564 GLATIELVFPSG
+564 GLATIEVVFPSG

-583 RYETPFDADL
+583 RYETPFDAGSFV
-593 LTGAVEEDVTVTF
+593 GAVEEDVTVTF
-606 ATKDATLAKYAV
+606 ASKDATPAKFAV

-672 VVYDA
+672 AVYDA
-677 ASGGA
+677 LSGGA

-691 TVNMEVDGVLVQA
+691 TVNIEVDDILVQA
-704 VADDNASGTLDDFA
+704 VADDDATATLDNFA
-718 LALNRAAT
+718 GAINRAAT
-726 GEVGVAQAGGASSIT
+726 GEVDVATAGGASSIT
-741 LAATASSQ
+741 FAATASSQ
-749 DSYYV
+749 DDFYV
-754 GWKVHVTAGAAIGDI
+754 GYKVHVTAGAAIGDI
-769 RTVTAYNGTTK
+769 RTVTAYVGATK
-780 VATVDSAWTGA
+780 VATVTPAWTGA
-791 PVVTDTYSLYNE
+791 PVATDTYSVYNE
-803 DTLPQYAASTAFTS
+803 ATLPQYVTGAAFTS
-817 PVVVTLNEYDQLRFV
+817 STVIAATDYDQLRFV
-832 YTGDNSASL
+832 YTGDTSASL
-841 GTLTATVAPGTYT
+841 GVLTATIAPGTYT
-854 SAATLAAAVQT
+854 SSAALAAAVQT
-865 ALDNAIAAA
+865 AVDNAIAAA
-874 PPAAYGAFSVVVSAN
+874 PPAAYGAFSVVVAAN

-904 TEGYLEFVTNGTAAR
+904 VDGYLEFVTNATAAR
-919 DFAVLAGISTASAA
+919 DFAVLAGISTAAA
-933 GGAQAKLV
+933 ANGAQAKLL

-949 TVGSAPLLY
+949 TVGTAPLLY

-967 VPGSGSVDG
+967 VVGSGSVDG

-991 GAVLTGL
+991 GAMLAGL
-998 VANENA
+998 VANELA
-1004 LAGLKGTIMPATLLG
+1004 YAGLKGTIMPATLLG
-1019 TVGLASGQVAAG
+1019 TVGFSGGQVPSG

-1056 EFKFTFD
+1056 EFKVTFD
-1063 HVPVTVVFTDAVGA
+1063 NVPVTVVFTDATGVV
-1077 AIPSGGSADVPL
+1077 IPSGGSADVPV
-1089 GPASVANTVLNQ
+1089 GPATSANTVINQ
-1101 VAAAMASVG
+1101 VAAAMAAAG
-1110 LGTSAAAVVSAG
+1110 LGASAAAVVSAG
-1122 LVRQEGAAIRF
+1122 LVRQEGASIRF
-1133 RSALSTTTSGLV
+1133 RSALSTTTSGIV

-1173 VSALMAHFDSTVAN
+1173 VSALMAHLDGSVAN
-1187 TLLNWASGGASAY
+1187 SLLNWSSGGAATY

-1230 AASSVEFA
+1230 ATSSVEFA
-1238 TATSASVTLP
+1238 AATSASVTLP

-1254 TAGDGAEGEAAVSGF
+1254 IAGDGATGEAAISGF
-1269 YVTSTDVVSG
+1269 YVTSTDIVSG
-1279 SGTANTS
+1279 SGTDNTS
-1286 YLNSGVGQ
+1286 YLNSGDGQ

-1300 TYRDLVTGLTFTVLP
+1300 TYRDAVTGLTFTVLP
-1315 RAGNLAYPSGQSFT
+1315 RAGNLVYPSGQSFT
-1329 IIARK
+1329 IVAR
-1334 TVTTDANTPV
+1334 TLVTTDANTPV
-1344 NTLPGVSLV
+1344 NTLPGVALT

-1359 VPAGDTAT
+1359 VAAGDTAT
-1367 VTTYARSG
+1367 VSTYARSG
-1375 AQPAVGDV
+1375 SQPEVGAV

-1393 DYNTALYTK
+1393 DYNTAFYTK
-1402 LSAIEAA
+1402 LSAIEQA
-1409 YGPNSPLN
+1409 YGSNSPTN

-1431 VLVGIKQVQKDTD
+1431 VLVAIKQVQKDTD
-1444 ADNNGTFDT
+1444 DDNNGTLDT
-1453 ASEAAFIAALDDL
+1453 ASESAFIAAIDDL
-1466 EGALPGGLLP
+1466 AGALPGGVLP
-1476 DILVPLKGDS
+1476 DIFVPLKGDS
-1486 VNLFQYLA
+1486 VDLFQYLVK
-1494 RQCDIQSSIRY
+1494 QCDIQSGIRY
-1505 RAERTGVVGFSAGTA
+1505 RAERTAVMGFSAGTQ
-1520 PTAAGNAAVAVGRT
+1520 PTTAGNTAVAVGRT
-1534 RLRCVYPDIANL
+1534 RGRFVYPDIANL
-1546 TLSRADGTTDTYLV
+1546 TLSRADGATDTYLV

-1588 LFGFDRLARVLDA
+1588 LFGFDRIARVLDA

-1615 EDRNPVIRVRQGL
+1615 EDRNPVIRVRQGF
-1628 STDMTNVLTR
+1628 SSDMTNVLTR

-1698 KVSEDDPTVAE
+1698 KVSESDPTVAE
-1709 VEAAYQP
+1709 VEAYYQP
-1716 VFPLLYIVVSFS
+1716 VFPLLYIVVTFNL
-1728 MRSSL
+1728 RSSL